1 MGTLR
6 KLQTE
11 IDKTLKKVNE
21 GLEEFDETFDQLKT
35 SDNVNQKEKHE
46 ANLKTELKKLQ
57 RYRDQIKIWLGG
69 NEVKDKSD
77 LLDARRDIE
86 RRMEAYKACERESK
100 TKSYSREGLQAARL
114 DPKERAKQDA
124 RGWLNNTV
132 DDIKIQIEEIESE
145 IEELSG
151 RAKKKGKSSPRTSL
165 LEDTV
170 SRHQQHTIRLEQLL
184 RLLDNDEISTED
196 VENIEELVDDY
207 LERCQESPDEFT
219 NPDDIYLDFLE
230 EMNSL
235 NDLALG
241 QTQAKAGKDKE
252 AQLEKEREE
261 REREKQKAAA
271 AAAKALLA
279 AQGNLRLVNATEEE
293 KKTQGSTPSKQSVAA
308 SSGPGAL
315 VPPPPPPPPPP
326 VSGSRGPESPLAP
339 GRLSAPGTPAFAA
352 VASGAVSQHDGEH
365 FPVLNTPSG
374 PGALDRSPMHKAAT
388 ENKQLQFDST
398 HSRIDD
404 EALDGGL
411 EQLASQMKSMKVQD
425 SSVEMFP
432 PQRLQILQM
441 SAPRSI
447 PLPSD
452 SIWNLPTQRPKAPA
466 VPPPQSY
473 PAQKLP
479 LFEAPVFFDKIEP
492 ETLFFAFHYQPAT
505 MQQLLAAR
513 SLKAKAWKFD
523 REKRTWYQH
532 ASANANAAAIAQ
544 ENGDPPSQF
553 IHFDYGMK
561 TDGSPSGWTYRFLRD
576 DIASQ

>member
-1 MGTLR
+1 
-6 KLQTE
+6 
-11 IDKTLKKVNE
+11 
-21 GLEEFDETFDQLKT
+21 
-35 SDNVNQKEKHE
+35 
-46 ANLKTELKKLQ
+46 
-57 RYRDQIKIWLGG
+57 
-69 NEVKDKSD
+69 
-77 LLDARRDIE
+77 
-86 RRMEAYKACERESK
+86 
-100 TKSYSREGLQAARL
+100 
-114 DPKERAKQDA
+114 
-124 RGWLNNTV
+124 
-132 DDIKIQIEEIESE
+132 
-145 IEELSG
+145 
-151 RAKKKGKSSPRTSL
+151 
-165 LEDTV
+165 
-170 SRHQQHTIRLEQLL
+170 
-184 RLLDNDEISTED
+184 
-196 VENIEELVDDY
+196 
-207 LERCQESPDEFT
+207 
-219 NPDDIYLDFLE
+219 
-230 EMNSL
+230 MNGL
-235 NDLALG
+235 NDTALG
-241 QTQAKAGKDKE
+241 QTQAKSGKDKE

-293 KKTQGSTPSKQSVAA
+293 KKTHGSTPLKPSVPA
-308 SSGPGAL
+308 SSATGGL

-326 VSGSRGPESPLAP
+326 VAGSRGPESPLAP

-352 VASGAVSQHDGEH
+352 VASGAASQHDGEH
-365 FPVLNTPSG
+365 FPALSTPSG
-374 PGALDRSPMHKAAT
+374 PGAQLDRSPMHKAAT
-388 ENKQLQFDST
+388 EHKQLQFDSN
-398 HSRIDD
+398 HSKIDD

-411 EQLASQMKSMKVQD
+411 EQLTGLMKSMKIQD

-452 SIWNLPTQRPKAPA
+452 SIWSLPTQRPKPPT

-505 MQQLLAAR
+505 TQQLLAAR

-523 REKRTWYQH
+523 QQKKVWYQH

-544 ENGDPPSQF
+544 ENGDPPSQL
-553 IHFDYGMK
+553 IHFDYSAK

-576 DIASQ
+576 DLASQ

>member
-1 MGTLR
+1 M
-6 KLQTE
+6 
-11 IDKTLKKVNE
+11 
-21 GLEEFDETFDQLKT
+21 
-35 SDNVNQKEKHE
+35 NQKEKHE
-46 ANLKTELKKLQ
+46 ANLKSELKKLQ

-114 DPKERAKQDA
+114 DPKERAKQEA
-124 RGWLNNTV
+124 RDWLNTTV
-132 DDIKIQIEEIESE
+132 DDMKIQIEEMESE

-170 SRHQQHTIRLEQLL
+170 SRHQHHTMRLEQLL
-184 RLLDNDEISTED
+184 RLLDNDEIDAED

-207 LERCQESPDEFT
+207 LERCQDSPDEFA
-219 NPDDIYLDFLE
+219 NPDDLYVGSQSFSILLSSFKVFRYLIFRTNQNIDYIYDQYCRYLDFLE
-230 EMNSL
+230 EMSSL
-235 NDLALG
+235 NDSALG
-241 QTQAKAGKDKE
+241 QTQAKPGRDRE

-293 KKTQGSTPSKQSVAA
+293 KKIGSTPSKQSIAA
-308 SSGPGAL
+308 LSGPGAL

-326 VSGSRGPESPLAP
+326 VAGSRGPESPLAP

-352 VASGAVSQHDGEH
+352 VASGTASQHDGEH
-365 FPVLNTPSG
+365 FPALNTPSG
-374 PGALDRSPMHKAAT
+374 PGAQLDRSPMHQAAT
-388 ENKQLQFDST
+388 ENKQLQFDSN

-411 EQLASQMKSMKVQD
+411 DQLAGQMKSMKIQD

-452 SIWNLPTQRPKAPA
+452 AIWSLPSQRPKAPA

-513 SLKAKAWKFD
+513 SLKSKAWKFD
-523 REKRTWYQH
+523 QEKRVWYQH
-532 ASANANAAAIAQ
+532 ATSNANAAAIAQ
-544 ENGDPPSQF
+544 ENGDSPSQF
-553 IHFDYGMK
+553 IHFDHGIK
-561 TDGSPSGWTYRFLRD
+561 TDGSSSGWTYRFLRD
-576 DIASQ
+576 DVAFQ